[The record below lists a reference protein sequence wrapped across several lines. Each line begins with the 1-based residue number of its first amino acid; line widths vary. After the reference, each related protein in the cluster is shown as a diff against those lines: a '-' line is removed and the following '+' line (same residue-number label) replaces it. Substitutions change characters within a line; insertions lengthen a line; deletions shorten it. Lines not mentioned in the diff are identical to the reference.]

1 MKLKSKPR
9 IQVMSTS
16 SRFTEVAYIDK
27 NEVSFNV
34 YFEIDPEAALD
45 NSVVTCDFR
54 VFDDKKAESP
64 RLKLKALESN
74 AAFQRAS
81 SKKASALFDRSRDI
95 TSGII
100 DITKYISNDS
110 IKKILSGA
118 PARIQKRIKTDDTGL
133 DGSRISQQSSSKN
146 EDVKSEIDIKSLYL
160 DMLHRK
166 SKDPAAEINSAT
178 FHAPV
183 ADVIRGFRTASNL
196 EKVSKKL
203 ESARKSL
210 SKKSGLPL
218 SITLKVD
225 AGTSLEIPFIV
236 KMKKEQI
243 KTYTVEILM
252 KSQSLKFKV
261 NFSEAFEN
269 HIIPTHPPLLQI
281 TNVGARRVIKVKQR
295 DANSNSVAIYR
306 KRVLGDSTD
315 RFVQILKI
323 PLAFNQETQFVD
335 QSNQP
340 EKMIYRAISFN
351 ELSVSSGEFS
361 SVILPGQISR
371 KKKTEPDNLAI
382 LARETQDGIVVSAFN
397 IPSEVIALR
406 LIRKN
411 LTIYESK
418 FSSPTNILNGPIRKI
433 DKISENFEMLDRP
446 SRIDAVYEYKFIM
459 INAYGEEIESQKNAI
474 VHFAGNAA
482 DQEQYEL
489 STTSLRVAES
499 GALNVSFQIN
509 SSASQSSLDLIYSTL
524 ITAGL
529 DSLYVDEIKSNK
541 ELFSKI
547 IAFEMLRFDT
557 TSGLNESF
565 GIIEAGVFTD
575 SPSSRKSAGVSQLIQ
590 GRRYIYQFRLL
601 IRAPGTIFAETKV
614 SKIDLETGKSYSV
627 EMKKFNAP
635 KTLKKGTLKSTASQ
649 LQVVTKTGLKTD
661 SSSGSAAEMIQGRTA
676 LTGKIAVTIPNSN
689 TFIDNF
695 YVEESQR
702 GNIIKWRVNEGL
714 QKIDHIIVH
723 AEYNGKMAPL
733 RALHFFGNSNMIF
746 IDNKLKASIDDVT
759 YYLQAV
765 FQNFQLGQL
774 IGPIKERESVN

>member
-1 MKLKSKPR
+1 MKLKSKPK
-9 IQVMSTS
+9 IQVTSTS
-16 SRFTEVAYIDK
+16 SRFPEVAHIDK
-27 NEVSFNV
+27 NEVSFRV
-34 YFEIDPEAALD
+34 FFEIDPEAALD
-45 NSVVTCDFR
+45 NSVVTCNFR
-54 VFDDKKAESP
+54 VYDDKKAESP

-74 AAFQRAS
+74 AALQRAS

-118 PARIQKRIKTDDTGL
+118 PARIQKRIRTDDTGL
-133 DGSRISQQSSSKN
+133 DGSSISQQSSSKN

-183 ADVIRGFRTASNL
+183 ADVIRGFRTTSNL
-196 EKVSKKL
+196 EKIDKKL

-210 SKKSGLPL
+210 SKQSGSPL
-218 SITLKVD
+218 SITLKGD
-225 AGTSLEIPFIV
+225 TGTSLEIPFIV

-261 NFSEAFEN
+261 NFSEALEN

-281 TNVGARRVIKVKQR
+281 TNVGTRRVIKVKQR

-315 RFVQILKI
+315 RFAQILKI
-323 PLAFNQETQFVD
+323 TLAFNQETQFVD

-382 LARETQDGIVVSAFN
+382 LARETQGGIVVSAFN

-418 FSSPTNILNGPIRKI
+418 FSSPANILN
-433 DKISENFEMLDRP
+433 
-446 SRIDAVYEYKFIM
+446 
-459 INAYGEEIESQKNAI
+459 
-474 VHFAGNAA
+474 
-482 DQEQYEL
+482 
-489 STTSLRVAES
+489 
-499 GALNVSFQIN
+499 
-509 SSASQSSLDLIYSTL
+509 
-524 ITAGL
+524 
-529 DSLYVDEIKSNK
+529 
-541 ELFSKI
+541 
-547 IAFEMLRFDT
+547 
-557 TSGLNESF
+557 
-565 GIIEAGVFTD
+565 
-575 SPSSRKSAGVSQLIQ
+575 
-590 GRRYIYQFRLL
+590 
-601 IRAPGTIFAETKV
+601 
-614 SKIDLETGKSYSV
+614 
-627 EMKKFNAP
+627 
-635 KTLKKGTLKSTASQ
+635 
-649 LQVVTKTGLKTD
+649 
-661 SSSGSAAEMIQGRTA
+661 
-676 LTGKIAVTIPNSN
+676 
-689 TFIDNF
+689 
-695 YVEESQR
+695 
-702 GNIIKWRVNEGL
+702 
-714 QKIDHIIVH
+714 
-723 AEYNGKMAPL
+723 
-733 RALHFFGNSNMIF
+733 
-746 IDNKLKASIDDVT
+746 
-759 YYLQAV
+759 
-765 FQNFQLGQL
+765 
-774 IGPIKERESVN
+774 